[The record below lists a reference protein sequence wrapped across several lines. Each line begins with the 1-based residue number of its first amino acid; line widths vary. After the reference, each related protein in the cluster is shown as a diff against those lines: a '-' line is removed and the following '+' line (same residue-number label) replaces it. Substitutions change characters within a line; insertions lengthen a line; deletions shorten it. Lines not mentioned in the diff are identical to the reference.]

1 MGQTDKR
8 TDHGHDEMNDAWP
21 WLTPEQEEAAQ
32 IHSMLIGEA
41 LAKRLIAR
49 TSTPTPR
56 TPGLTG

>member
-1 MGQTDKR
+1 
-8 TDHGHDEMNDAWP
+8 MNDAWP
-21 WLTPEQEEAAQ
+21 WLTPEQEEAVQ
-32 IHSMLIGEA
+32 IRSMLIGEA